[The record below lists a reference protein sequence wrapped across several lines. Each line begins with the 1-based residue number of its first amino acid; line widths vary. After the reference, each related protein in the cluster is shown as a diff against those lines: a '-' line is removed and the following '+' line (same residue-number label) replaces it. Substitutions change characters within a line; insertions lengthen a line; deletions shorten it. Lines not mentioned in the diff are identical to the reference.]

1 MDVLV
6 DGDAIVLSGQEYIM
20 PPLPLIKVPTLA
32 PVLRGSSDP
41 LADAEYVNAFVGAVF
56 WSLKRNYPAIQYE
69 EVEFGIDMTNFT
81 EILAALIKVNAL
93 GADSPG
99 EVTPQ

>member
-6 DGDAIVLSGQEYIM
+6 DGEKIVLSGQEYFM

-41 LADAEYVNAFVGAVF
+41 LADAEYV
-56 WSLKRNYPAIQYE
+56 S
-69 EVEFGIDMTNFT
+69 
-81 EILAALIKVNAL
+81 
-93 GADSPG
+93 
-99 EVTPQ
+99 